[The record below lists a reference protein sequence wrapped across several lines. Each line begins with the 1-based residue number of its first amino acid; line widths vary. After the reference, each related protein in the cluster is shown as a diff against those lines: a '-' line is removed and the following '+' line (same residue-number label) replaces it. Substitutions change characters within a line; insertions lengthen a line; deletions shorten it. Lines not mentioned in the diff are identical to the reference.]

1 MLVLNLFL
9 VALFLIR
16 VYPRKSVA
24 EISFLIRAR
33 PRNPGLNLF
42 VRRPHSS
49 AANFPVR
56 ILLRNQANSTKRE
69 RNSMSTPTT
78 NIQSLQQEARVFS
91 PSESFAAKAHIKSL
105 AELEQLRE
113 EASSNPEA
121 FWARMAEQELVW
133 FRKWDR
139 VLRWEAPHAEWFLGG
154 RLNISYNCLDRH
166 LSTWRRNKAAL
177 IWEGEPGDQRT
188 LTYQQLH
195 YEVCRFANVLKHAGV
210 EKGDRVALYLPLI
223 PELAIA
229 MLACARI
236 GATHSV
242 IFGGF
247 SSAALIDRIN
257 DASCKVVVTAD
268 GGWRR
273 GNEVKLKVAV
283 DEALKQTP
291 SVTSCIVVRR
301 TGIPIH
307 MQAGRD
313 SWWHELVETVDA
325 DCPAAELES
334 EHPLF
339 ILYTSGTTGKPKG
352 ILHTTAGYL
361 LQTHLT
367 TKWIFDLKD
376 EDIYWCTADIG
387 WVTGH
392 SYVVYGPLSNGA
404 TVLMYEGA
412 PNHPEPD
419 RFWSI
424 IERHRVN
431 ILYTAPT
438 AIRAFIKWGEQWP
451 LKHDLSSLRLLG
463 TVGEPINP
471 EAWMWY
477 REVIGKGTCPIVDT
491 WWQTETGAIMISPL
505 PGATPTKP
513 GSATK
518 PFPGIEADVMT
529 REGKSVGPNEGGYL
543 VIKRPWPSMLRTI
556 WGDDE
561 RYRDQYWSQLEG
573 IYFAGDGVRRDDDGY
588 FWIMG
593 RIDDVINVSGHRLGT
608 AEVESALVSHFAVA
622 EAAVVGRPD
631 ELKGSAIVA
640 FVTLE
645 GSHQPSDQLKQDLR
659 AHVAREIGALARPDE
674 IKFTDMLPKTRS
686 GKIMRR
692 LLRELATSGSVAGD
706 VTTLEDFSVL
716 EKLRTEEE

>member
-1 MLVLNLFL
+1 MTRDFASEFTVCHLRLQTSNHSNRKIASFRRR
-9 VALFLIR
+9 LILSIKPTSSR
-16 VYPRKSVA
+16 RSWTTCARKRAPIPKASGHAWRKSFTG
-24 EISFLIRAR
+24 SRSGTRFCSGSRHT
-33 PRNPGLNLF
+33 PQWF
-42 VRRPHSS
+42 V
-49 AANFPVR
+49 
-56 ILLRNQANSTKRE
+56 
-69 RNSMSTPTT
+69 
-78 NIQSLQQEARVFS
+78 
-91 PSESFAAKAHIKSL
+91 
-105 AELEQLRE
+105 
-113 EASSNPEA
+113 
-121 FWARMAEQELVW
+121 
-133 FRKWDR
+133 
-139 VLRWEAPHAEWFLGG
+139 GG
-154 RLNISYNCLDRH
+154 KINISDNCLDRH

-195 YEVCRFANVLKHAGV
+195 SEVCKFANVLKRNGV
-210 EKGDRVALYLPLI
+210 EKGDRVALYMPLI

-273 GNEVKLKVAV
+273 GSEVKLKPAV
-283 DEALKQTP
+283 DVALKQTP
-291 SVTSCIVVRR
+291 SVKACIVVRR
-301 TGIPIH
+301 TGVPIH
-307 MQAGRD
+307 MEAGRD
-313 SWWHELVETVDA
+313 HWWHELMAIASAE
-325 DCPAAELES
+325 CPAVELDS
-334 EHPLF
+334 EHPLY

-361 LQTHLT
+361 LQAHLT

-419 RFWSI
+419 RFWDL

-431 ILYTAPT
+431 IFYTAPT

-477 REVIGKGTCPIVDT
+477 HRIMGRGVCPIVDT

-518 PFPGIEADVMT
+518 PFPGIEVDVMT
-529 REGKSVGPNEGGYL
+529 RDGKPVGANEGGYL

-561 RYRDQYWSQLEG
+561 RYREQYWSQIEN
-573 IYFAGDGVRRDDDGY
+573 IYFAGDGARRDQDGY

-608 AEVESALVSHFAVA
+608 AEVESALVSHEAVA
-622 EAAVVGRPD
+622 EAAVVARPD

-645 GSHQPSDQLKQDLR
+645 GSHHPSPELNAELR
-659 AHVAREIGALARPDE
+659 AHVAKEIGALARPDE
-674 IKFTDMLPKTRS
+674 IRFTDTLPKTRS

-692 LLRELATSGSVAGD
+692 LLREIATSGTVAGD

>member
-1 MLVLNLFL
+1 
-9 VALFLIR
+9 
-16 VYPRKSVA
+16 
-24 EISFLIRAR
+24 
-33 PRNPGLNLF
+33 
-42 VRRPHSS
+42 
-49 AANFPVR
+49 
-56 ILLRNQANSTKRE
+56 
-69 RNSMSTPTT
+69 MSTVT
-78 NIQSLQQEARVFS
+78 NIESLQREDRVFPPPPEFS
-91 PSESFAAKAHIKSL
+91 GKAYVKSM
-105 AELEQLRE
+105 AELEKLRA
-113 EASSNPEA
+113 EASADPES
-121 FWARMAEQELVW
+121 FWARMAEELHW
-133 FRKWDR
+133 FKKWDT
-139 VLRWEAPHAEWFLGG
+139 VLNWKPPHAEWFGGG
-154 RLNISYNCLDRH
+154 RINVSYNCLDRH
-166 LSTWRRNKAAL
+166 LQTWRRNKAAL
-177 IWEGEPGDQRT
+177 IWEGEPGDART

-195 YEVCRFANVLKHAGV
+195 TEVCKFANVLKGAGV
-210 EKGDRVALYLPLI
+210 ETGDRVALYMPLI
-223 PELAIA
+223 PELAIS

-247 SSAALIDRIN
+247 SSAALVDRIN
-257 DASCKVVVTAD
+257 DASCKLVVTSD

-273 GNEVKLKVAV
+273 GKEVKLKPAV

-291 SVTSCIVVRR
+291 SVKNCIVVRR
-301 TGIPIH
+301 TGEHIN
-307 MQAGRD
+307 MQPGRD
-313 SWWHELVETVDA
+313 HWWHELMANAALT
-325 DCPAAELES
+325 CPAAELDS
-334 EHPLF
+334 EHPLY

-361 LQTHLT
+361 LQAHLT
-367 TKWIFDLKD
+367 TKWVFDLKD
-376 EDIYWCTADIG
+376 EDVYWCTADIG

-419 RFWSI
+419 RFWDI
-424 IERHRVN
+424 VERHRVN

-477 REVIGKGTCPIVDT
+477 HQIIGKGACPIVDT
-491 WWQTETGAIMISPL
+491 WWQTETGAIMITPL

-518 PFPGIEADVMT
+518 PFPGIDVAVMT
-529 REGKSVGPNEGGYL
+529 RDGQEVGANEGGYL

-556 WGDDE
+556 WGDDG
-561 RYRDQYWSQLEG
+561 RYREQYWSQIEN
-573 IYFAGDGVRRDDDGY
+573 IYFAGDGARRDEDGY

-608 AEVESALVSHFAVA
+608 AEVESALVSHEAVA
-622 EAAVVGRPD
+622 EAAVVARPD

-645 GSHQPSDQLKQDLR
+645 GSHTPSDQLNAELR
-659 AHVAREIGALARPDE
+659 THVAKQIGALARPDDLR
-674 IKFTDMLPKTRS
+674 FTDALPKTRS

-692 LLRELATSGSVAGD
+692 LLREIATTGSVAGD

-716 EKLRTEEE
+716 EKLRTGEE